1 MGGAFLFIF
10 CTQLG
15 EGWPGGLSP
24 LWLLIKFIQL
34 EVVRPGLDSSQ
45 AAPVCTDSG
54 KTGDPLPPS
63 MKNQESFHGALR
75 STISDSHEMNWILF
89 LCRVCVCVCVCV
101 GRAWGE
107 VRCKDTEAGTV
118 KSTHDEF
125 TWAKRFSGYLI
136 YSLEGLML
144 KLKLQYF
151 GHLMWRTDSLKK
163 MLMLG
168 KTEGRRRG
176 NKGWDDWM
184 ASPTQWTGVWASSGR
199 RWRMGKPGTLS
210 STRLNN
216 WTTTNNFQ
224 LIHRTLFSLGERH
237 AVNLLEQQWVLEAAI
252 TYNQRQLS
260 VQTQALLLV
269 LEHR

>member
-1 MGGAFLFIF
+1 MTLVTVFVRVGGAFLFIF

-15 EGWPGGLSP
+15 EVWPGDLRP

-63 MKNQESFHGALR
+63 MKNQESFHWALR

-89 LCRVCVCVCVCV
+89 LCRVCVCVCV
-101 GRAWGE
+101 GGWGE

-136 YSLEGLML
+136 YSLEDWCWSWNSNTSATWCEELTHWKRCWCWERL
-144 KLKLQYF
+144 KA
-151 GHLMWRTDSLKK
+151 G
-163 MLMLG
+163 
-168 KTEGRRRG
+168 EGAT
-176 NKGWDDWM
+176 KDEMIGWHHQVNGQEFEQAPWD
-184 ASPTQWTGVWASSGR
+184 
-199 RWRMGKPGTLS
+199 
-210 STRLNN
+210 
-216 WTTTNNFQ
+216 
-224 LIHRTLFSLGERH
+224 GEG
-237 AVNLLEQQWVLEAAI
+237 
-252 TYNQRQLS
+252 
-260 VQTQALLLV
+260 
-269 LEHR
+269 